1 MVNSRN
7 KGAAGEREF
16 ARELERVLPGVEA
29 RRGVQH
35 AGGPESPDV
44 VHSLTG
50 IHFEVKRTERLQ
62 LRKAIAQAEEDCG
75 NRVPV
80 VAHRWNN
87 GRWYVILPFEDL
99 PAVATNVYLTVAEN
113 A

>member
-1 MVNSRN
+1 MVNSRA

-16 ARELERVLPGVEA
+16 AHELERVLPGVEA

-50 IHFEVKRTERLQ
+50 IHFEVMRTVRLQ
-62 LRKAIAQAEEDCG
+62 LR
-75 NRVPV
+75 
-80 VAHRWNN
+80 
-87 GRWYVILPFEDL
+87 
-99 PAVATNVYLTVAEN
+99 
-113 A
+113 

>member
-1 MVNSRN
+1 MINSRA
-7 KGAAGEREF
+7 KGASGEREF
-16 ARELERVLPGVEA
+16 ARELERVFPGVEA

-75 NRVPV
+75 NRIPV

-87 GRWYVILPFEDL
+87 GRWYVIVPLEDL
-99 PAVATNVYLTVAEN
+99 PAVAPNVFLTMAED